1 MPGRKIG
8 RPNRGNSRG
17 IKEALTPEQLQQ
29 LYVLERMSLADIAQK
44 LGCSR
49 QYVLTLCHTYGIP
62 RRTKSQARLEALQKG
77 KRPGY
82 SPQPVP
88 GDQSPG

>member
-1 MPGRKIG
+1 MSTSPAATLPVRRRCVRCGM
-8 RPNRGNSRG
+8 
-17 IKEALTPEQLQQ
+17 
-29 LYVLERMSLADIAQK
+29 ERMSLADIAQQF
-44 LGCSR
+44 GCSR
-49 QYVLTLCHTYGIP
+49 QYVLTLCRAYGIP

>member
-29 LYVLERMSLADIAQK
+29 LYVQEQRSLAEIAQQF
-44 LGCSR
+44 GCSR
-49 QYVLTLCHTYGIP
+49 QYVLTLCRTYGIP
-62 RRTKSQARLEALQKG
+62 TRNKSQARRGALRQG
-77 KRPGY
+77 KAKSR
-82 SPQPVP
+82 SP
-88 GDQSPG
+88 S